1 MVLLTAE
8 YKRRINEVVS
18 HIKRLDRDYRAVTS
32 SPNMIYFTGIRE
44 ETLERFM
51 TLFINVDGEVLLA
64 PQLTKLD
71 DYLKDFLE

>member
-8 YKRRINEVVS
+8 YKRRINGVVS
-18 HIKRLDRDYRAVTS
+18 HIKRLDRDYRAVIP

-44 ETLERFM
+44 EILEKFM

-64 PQLTKLD
+64 LQLIKLD